1 MKRSVLNLLLGSLIV
16 AVAGGGFY
24 YYQQGFKPKA
34 HLTLANSSSLA
45 DASVVTDHVLKPD
58 PYVLL
63 KDSIKTLAQS
73 KQFSDFI
80 KTDQLLQQHLNQLSL
95 AQRYEVMESFLR
107 AVNQHISLVDGEKR
121 ELSLNDELFLETI
134 SEEDQANSD
143 TGSDIKPKQR
153 YPYEKFATKLIST
166 LPPLQAN
173 WLTQALNYDFEILN
187 IGEGFYTIR
196 LNPNY
201 LVKHFAPAL
210 SRTDQIFIK
219 ALAQQNQEQFYYDAG
234 IAITWKEL
242 GERAVF
248 WEQYAQKY
256 PKSFFAKD
264 AKVLADYYLYFFI
277 YGMDNTHPLQY
288 FDEQEN
294 KPVIESEAEQAFML
308 IKDKY
313 PNSNVSQKIRQFE
326 NSVMSDQKIIE
337 PVEPTERS
345 ILMGQ
350 L

>member
-1 MKRSVLNLLLGSLIV
+1 MKRSVLNLLVGSLIV
-16 AVAGGGFY
+16 AVAGSGFY
-24 YYQQGFKPKA
+24 YYQHSFKSKVRITSA
-34 HLTLANSSSLA
+34 SSNSLA
-45 DASVVTDHVLKPD
+45 DPSMVTGHALKPQ
-58 PYVLL
+58 PYVLI
-63 KDSIKTLAQS
+63 KDSIKTLAKS

-95 AQRYEVMESFLR
+95 AQRYEVMESFLQ

-121 ELSLNDELFLETI
+121 ELSRHNDFLLDITP
-134 SEEDQANSD
+134 EE
-143 TGSDIKPKQR
+143 
-153 YPYEKFATKLIST
+153 YE
-166 LPPLQAN
+166 PPLLAKRLLTVLQPEQKIWFSQAI
-173 WLTQALNYDFEILN
+173 NYDFEILN

-201 LVKHFAPAL
+201 LVKHFAPTL
-210 SRTDQIFIK
+210 SRADQIFIK

-234 IAITWKEL
+234 IAIIWKEL
-242 GERAVF
+242 GARAVF

-308 IKDKY
+308 IKTKY
-313 PNSNVSQKIRQFE
+313 PNSNASQKIRQFE
-326 NSVMSDQKIIE
+326 NSVLNDQKIIE

>member
-1 MKRSVLNLLLGSLIV
+1 MKRSGLNLLVGSLIV
-16 AVAGGGFY
+16 AVAGSGFY
-24 YYQQGFKPKA
+24 YYQHSFKSKVRITSA
-34 HLTLANSSSLA
+34 SSSSLA
-45 DASVVTDHVLKPD
+45 DASMVTGHALKPQ
-58 PYVLL
+58 PYVLI
-63 KDSIKTLAQS
+63 KDSIKTLAKS
-73 KQFSDFI
+73 KQFSNFI

-95 AQRYEVMESFLR
+95 AQRYEVMESFLQ

-121 ELSLNDELFLETI
+121 ELSRHNDFLLDITP
-134 SEEDQANSD
+134 EE
-143 TGSDIKPKQR
+143 
-153 YPYEKFATKLIST
+153 YE
-166 LPPLQAN
+166 PPLLAKRLLTVLQPEQKIWFSQAI
-173 WLTQALNYDFEILN
+173 NYDFDILD
-187 IGEGFYTIR
+187 IGEGFYVIR

-201 LVKHFAPAL
+201 IVKRFAPAL
-210 SRTDQIFIK
+210 MQADQVFVK
-219 ALAQQNQEQFYYDAG
+219 AIAQQNQEQFYYDAG
-234 IAITWKEL
+234 VAIIWKEL

-294 KPVIESEAEQAFML
+294 KPVIENEAEQAFTL
-308 IKDKY
+308 IKTKY

-326 NSVMSDQKIIE
+326 NSVLNDQKIIE

>member
-1 MKRSVLNLLLGSLIV
+1 MKRSVLNLLVGSLIV

-24 YYQQGFKPKA
+24 YYQHGFKSKVRITSA
-34 HLTLANSSSLA
+34 SSSSLA
-45 DASVVTDHVLKPD
+45 DASMVTGHALKPQ
-58 PYVLL
+58 PYVLI
-63 KDSIKTLAQS
+63 KDAIKTLAKS

-80 KTDQLLQQHLNQLSL
+80 KTDQLLQQYLNQLSL
-95 AQRYEVMESFLR
+95 AQRYEVMESFLQ

-121 ELSLNDELFLETI
+121 ELSRHNDFLLDVTP
-134 SEEDQANSD
+134 EEYQ
-143 TGSDIKPKQR
+143 
-153 YPYEKFATKLIST
+153 
-166 LPPLQAN
+166 PPLLAKRLLTVLQPEQKIWFSQAI
-173 WLTQALNYDFEILN
+173 NYDFDILD
-187 IGEGFYTIR
+187 IGEGFYVIR

-201 LVKHFAPAL
+201 IVKRFAPTL
-210 SRTDQIFIK
+210 SRADQIFIK

-234 IAITWKEL
+234 IAIIWKEL

-294 KPVIESEAEQAFML
+294 KPVIESEAKQAFML
-308 IKDKY
+308 IKTKY
-313 PNSNVSQKIRQFE
+313 PNSNVSEKIRQFE
-326 NSVMSDQKIIE
+326 NSVLNDQKTIE

>member
-1 MKRSVLNLLLGSLIV
+1 MKRSVLNLLVGSLIV
-16 AVAGGGFY
+16 AVAGSGFY
-24 YYQQGFKPKA
+24 YYQHSFKSKVRITSA
-34 HLTLANSSSLA
+34 SSSSLA
-45 DASVVTDHVLKPD
+45 DASMVTGHALKPQ
-58 PYVLL
+58 PYVLI
-63 KDSIKTLAQS
+63 KDSIKTLAKS

-95 AQRYEVMESFLR
+95 AQRYEVMESFLQ

-121 ELSLNDELFLETI
+121 ELSRHNDFLLDVT
-134 SEEDQANSD
+134 SEEYQ
-143 TGSDIKPKQR
+143 
-153 YPYEKFATKLIST
+153 
-166 LPPLQAN
+166 PPLLAKRLLTVLQPEQKIWFSQAI
-173 WLTQALNYDFEILN
+173 NYDFDILD
-187 IGEGFYTIR
+187 IGEGFYVIR

-201 LVKHFAPAL
+201 IVKRFAPAL
-210 SRTDQIFIK
+210 TQADRVFIK

-234 IAITWKEL
+234 IAIIWKEL

-294 KPVIESEAEQAFML
+294 KPVIESEAKQAFML
-308 IKDKY
+308 IKTKY

-326 NSVMSDQKIIE
+326 NSVLSGQKIIE

>member
-1 MKRSVLNLLLGSLIV
+1 MKRSVLNLLVGSLIV
-16 AVAGGGFY
+16 AVAGSGFY
-24 YYQQGFKPKA
+24 YYQHSFKSKVRITSA
-34 HLTLANSSSLA
+34 SSSSLA
-45 DASVVTDHVLKPD
+45 DASMVSGHALKPQ
-58 PYVLL
+58 PYVLI
-63 KDSIKTLAQS
+63 KDSIKTLAKS

-95 AQRYEVMESFLR
+95 AQRYEVMESFLQ

-121 ELSLNDELFLETI
+121 ELSRHNDFLLDITP
-134 SEEDQANSD
+134 EE
-143 TGSDIKPKQR
+143 
-153 YPYEKFATKLIST
+153 YE
-166 LPPLQAN
+166 PPLLAKRLLTVLQPEQKIWFSQAI
-173 WLTQALNYDFEILN
+173 NYDFEILN

-201 LVKHFAPAL
+201 LVKHFAPTL
-210 SRTDQIFIK
+210 SRADQIFIK

-234 IAITWKEL
+234 IAIIWKEL

-256 PKSFFAKD
+256 PKSFFTKD

-294 KPVIESEAEQAFML
+294 KPVIESEAKQAFML
-308 IKDKY
+308 IKTKY
-313 PNSNVSQKIRQFE
+313 PNSNVSEKIRQFE
-326 NSVMSDQKIIE
+326 NSVLNDQKIIE